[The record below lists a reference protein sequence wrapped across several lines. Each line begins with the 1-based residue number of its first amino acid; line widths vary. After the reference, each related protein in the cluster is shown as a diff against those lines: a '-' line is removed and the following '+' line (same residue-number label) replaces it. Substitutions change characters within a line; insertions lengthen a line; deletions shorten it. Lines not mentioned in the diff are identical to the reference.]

1 MYRTILQIGPIN
13 IRSWGLMLAIAF
25 IVGIIIAEKRAK
37 KYGLLPQQV
46 VNLGLIII
54 IAGVA
59 GARLLFI
66 LEHIKDFT
74 ANPYEIF
81 AVWAGG
87 LSYYGGFIL
96 AFLCA
101 FFYLKKNKIPVGAMM
116 NVLAPSLAIGFFF
129 GRIGCFLN
137 GCCFGEPTTM
147 PWGVIFPEDAPAR
160 WIYSAPIKLHPTQL
174 YSSISGLMSFFILLL
189 LEKKFKFMKRD
200 GLLCFSFFIL
210 YGLWRFIIEF
220 FRYHESYIVGWFTE
234 GQALSIAIIIFSVSM
249 MKLKGGK
256 EEK

>member
-81 AVWAGG
+81 AVWQGG

-137 GCCFGEPTTM
+137 GCCFGEPTIM
-147 PWGVIFPEDAPAR
+147 PWGVIFPEEAPAR

-220 FRYHESYIVGWFTE
+220 FRHHESYIVGWFTE

-249 MKLKGGK
+249 IWWKVKK
-256 EEK
+256 SK